1 MNTYNSNMTERQPN
15 HPISTL
21 NTFVVISLYC
31 ACLYQYL
38 DKLNVNEEPLM
49 VHVCLVYPGIDLIL
63 ILISLYS
70 INKVKHMSRQ
80 LIDDKRF
87 KEYNQ
92 EAEIALADILFLPQ
106 EFESD
111 DGEEDF

>member
-1 MNTYNSNMTERQPN
+1 
-15 HPISTL
+15 
-21 NTFVVISLYC
+21 
-31 ACLYQYL
+31 
-38 DKLNVNEEPLM
+38 M